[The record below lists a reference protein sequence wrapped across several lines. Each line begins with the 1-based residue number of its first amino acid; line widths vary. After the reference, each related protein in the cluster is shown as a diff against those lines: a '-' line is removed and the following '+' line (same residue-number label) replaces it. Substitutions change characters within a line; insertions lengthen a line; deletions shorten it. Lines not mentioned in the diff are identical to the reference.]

1 MLFITLH
8 YIILGNP
15 TRLAPIPK
23 PAPDLADEPIDGIYV
38 SRILN
43 VAAAVS
49 AMRVTSSK
57 EIERLGITNAAIA
70 TIKPSTRY
78 FIARVINSDTSKSKP
93 IILLLKKIIY
103 IKNNLNTILYFIK
116 MTNNSNNKVERKS
129 NTDGTPNSKYV
140 DVLDEDK
147 PIAGQKFTCIS
158 FISPESIIKKRE
170 LYFFEQFVK
179 QWEPTKSV
187 DKFAQFLHF
196 LSYKYSLSFDVLNAD
211 FVDFCKDENGRL
223 VVTSVPDDY
232 KNFVDAHETK
242 LEERYN
248 SEHNFQ
254 TSVRGVKVRG
264 AFPTQEEAEMR
275 CKMLREVDPNH
286 DVYVG
291 PVGMWLPVHPEAY
304 KTGRVEYMEE
314 DLNQLMQE
322 KTKNEASAKVEFDK
336 RVRETKEKAMEDN
349 KKKAIESGNVLSQTI
364 NEQGNLVSIK
374 DMNTTEKS
382 LTSEATVSD
391 IRRELF
397 QNPNVVLDKNTDH
410 GFARLPTSAVDGITI
425 STVSSSLESVD

>member
-1 MLFITLH
+1 ML
-8 YIILGNP
+8 
-15 TRLAPIPK
+15 K
-23 PAPDLADEPIDGIYV
+23 
-38 SRILN
+38 

-49 AMRVTSSK
+49 AIRVISSN

-70 TIKPSTRY
+70 TIKPSTKY

-103 IKNNLNTILYFIK
+103 KENNLNTILYFIK
-116 MTNNSNNKVERKS
+116 MPRKSNNPVERKLKS
-129 NTDGTPNSKYV
+129 DGTPNPKYI
-140 DVLDEDK
+140 DVMDEDK

-179 QWEPTKSV
+179 QWELSKSV
-187 DKFAQFLHF
+187 DKFNQFLHF
-196 LSYKYSLSFDVLNAD
+196 LSYKYSLSFDVLSAD
-211 FVDFCKDENGRL
+211 FIDFCKDEKGQL

-232 KNFVDAHETK
+232 KNFVDANESK
-242 LEERYN
+242 LDEKYN
-248 SEHNFQ
+248 AEHNFQ

-291 PVGMWLPVHPEAY
+291 PVGMWLPFHPEAY

-322 KTKNEASAKVEFDK
+322 KTKNESFAKVEFDK

-349 KKKAIESGNVLSQTI
+349 KKKAMESGNVLSQTI

-374 DMNTTEKS
+374 DMNTTEKT
-382 LTSEATVSD
+382 LTTSSTISD
-391 IRRELF
+391 IRKEIF
-397 QNPNVVLDKNTDH
+397 QTPNVVTSRNTDH
-410 GFARLPTSAVDGITI
+410 GISRLPSSATDGIT
-425 STVSSSLESVD
+425 VSAI